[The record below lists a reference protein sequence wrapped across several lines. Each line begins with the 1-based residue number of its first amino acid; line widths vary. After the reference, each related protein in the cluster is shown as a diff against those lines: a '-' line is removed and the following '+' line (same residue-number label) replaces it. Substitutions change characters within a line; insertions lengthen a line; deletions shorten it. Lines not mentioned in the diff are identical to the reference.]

1 MSKNVTITLTDEQM
15 VKLNQIATTREG
27 KTLPE
32 LAMQVVDR
40 GLYDIAYRS
49 KRNKQQWAQFK
60 EWKQSQADNS

>member
-1 MSKNVTITLTDEQM
+1 MKNVTITLSDEQM
-15 VKLNQIATTREG
+15 AKLNSIATTREG

-49 KRNKQQWAQFK
+49 KRNKQQWAQYK